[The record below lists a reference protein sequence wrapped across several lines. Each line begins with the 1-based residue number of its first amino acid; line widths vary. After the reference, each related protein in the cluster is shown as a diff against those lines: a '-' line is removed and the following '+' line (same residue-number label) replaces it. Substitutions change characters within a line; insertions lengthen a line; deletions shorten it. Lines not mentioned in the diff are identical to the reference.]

1 MKINPYTDTVR
12 VPAVDQTSAQRPAQ
26 EVQQASPVRQLRA
39 DSIEISDAGRRMN
52 AEQRDALDPE
62 RIAELREKVLTGAYN
77 TLDVV
82 DQVAR
87 RILTRGDI

>member
-1 MKINPYTDTVR
+1 MKINPYTDTAR
-12 VPAVDQTSAQRPAQ
+12 VPAVDQAAVQRPVQ
-26 EVQQASPVRQLRA
+26 EVQQAPPVRPVRA

-62 RIAELREKVLTGAYN
+62 RIAELREKVLSGAYN